1 MLTKPYVLLLA
12 LLNLLAAFPAGSNT
26 ASPKYTPAI
35 PLETKEV
42 FYPINSVAMG
52 TVVLLVDVDE
62 DGRVSE
68 VKVLKS
74 VVSLDEPS
82 IRSAKQWKFEPAQI
96 DGHRV
101 RSKST
106 ICFVYDRG
114 LTTPLRRITRGTG
127 TLGSGTL
134 K

>member
-1 MLTKPYVLLLA
+1 MLAKPYGLLLA
-12 LLNLLAAFPAGSNT
+12 LLNLLVVFPAGSNA
-26 ASPKYTPAI
+26 ASPKYTPPI

-42 FYPINSVAMG
+42 FYPISSVAMG

-74 VVSLDEPS
+74 VLSLDEPS

-96 DGHRV
+96 DGRRV

-114 LTTPLRRITRGTG
+114 VTPLRKTAQRIIGTTTG
-127 TLGSGTL
+127 TL